1 MPSDASEQHLH
12 PSSIL
17 FSIGKSAKIFLL
29 PGLVLLFSAGRQ
41 SGPRFFGGNWD
52 FWFMLL
58 MIPSTIAAVAKY
70 LSFRL
75 RYEGTELVIR
85 SGILFRNERKIP
97 YSRIQNLDAV
107 QNPVHRALGV
117 VEVRVETGGGNEAEA
132 TISVLPLDAF
142 SEMRRR
148 VFEGRAESRPAL
160 DPSVAPGAVA
170 ALSEESA
177 ASHSATLLELPLKEL
192 LLFGFLENRGAVLIG
207 AFLGVLW
214 EVGLLDAL
222 GDSVFGENS
231 YGRGFFRDIGR
242 TLASGNHVS
251 LRQVGVALGF
261 LLTLLLFIRLTSLAW
276 AVIRLY
282 GFRLTRAGDDLRCA
296 FGLITRVAST
306 IPRRRIQTVTILEG
320 PLHRVVGRASV
331 RVETAGGGGAKGANG
346 QPTKEREWLAPLVTL
361 AGLPELLRQVDPTLD
376 LAALPWQPADPRA
389 FRRALK
395 PRMLRSLLIALP
407 LAWLFRWWSIPLV
420 LFVIAA
426 AAVEARKFVAHLG
439 WATTD
444 DVIAFRRGWL
454 WRSITIAR
462 AAKIQAVTQL
472 ETPFDRR
479 AGMAQVRVDTAGAGE
494 RSRRVHIPYL
504 PRDTARALQQRLA
517 AQAANTAF
525 RW

>member
-1 MPSDASEQHLH
+1 MPSDPSEQRLH

-17 FSIGKSAKIFLL
+17 FSIAKSAKIFLL

-41 SGPRFFGGNWD
+41 SGTRFFGGNWD

-117 VEVRVETGGGNEAEA
+117 VEVRVETGSGSQAEA

-142 SEMRRR
+142 SAMRRR
-148 VFEGRAESRPAL
+148 VFEGRGEARTPL
-160 DPSVAPGAVA
+160 DPSSAHGPVPSPSA
-170 ALSEESA
+170 ESA
-177 ASHSATLLELPLKEL
+177 AVPSTPLLALSLKEL
-192 LLFGFLENRGAVLIG
+192 LLFGFLENRGAVLVG
-207 AFLGVLW
+207 AFFGVVW

-242 TLASGNHVS
+242 TLADGNRVS

-261 LLTLLLFIRLTSLAW
+261 LLTLLLFIRLLSMAW
-276 AVIRLY
+276 AAIRLY
-282 GFRLTRAGDDLRCA
+282 GFRLTREGDDLRCV

-306 IPRRRIQTVTILEG
+306 IPRRRIQTLTILEG
-320 PLHRVVGRASV
+320 PLYRLVGRASV
-331 RVETAGGGGAKGANG
+331 RVETAGGGGGKGGNE
-346 QPTKEREWLAPLVTL
+346 QTTKEREWLAPLITP

-376 LAALPWQPADPRA
+376 LGSLSWQPADPRA
-389 FRRALK
+389 FRRAIK
-395 PRMLRSLLIALP
+395 PRLLRSLVIALP
-407 LAWLFRWWSIPLV
+407 LAWLFRWWALPLTFLIIV
-420 LFVIAA
+420 AA
-426 AAVEARKFVAHLG
+426 VVEARRFVAHLG

-444 DVIAFRRGWL
+444 DVVAFKSGWL
-454 WRSITIAR
+454 WRSVTIAR
-462 AAKIQAVTQL
+462 AAKIQAVTRL

-494 RSRRVHIPYL
+494 RSRRVYIPYL
-504 PRDTARALQQRLA
+504 PRDTARSLQQRLA

>member
-1 MPSDASEQHLH
+1 MPSDPSEQHLH

-29 PGLVLLFSAGRQ
+29 PGLLLLFSAGRQ

-58 MIPSTIAAVAKY
+58 MIPSAIAAVAKY

-97 YSRIQNLDAV
+97 YSRIQNLDAL

-148 VFEGRAESRPAL
+148 VFEGRRES
-160 DPSVAPGAVA
+160 SVAPDAGPSFA
-170 ALSEESA
+170 ADSA
-177 ASHSATLLELPLKEL
+177 PATSTTLLELPLKEL

-214 EVGLLDAL
+214 EVGLMDAL

-242 TLASGNHVS
+242 TLASGNRVS
-251 LRQVGVALGF
+251 LRQVGVACGF
-261 LLTLLLFIRLTSLAW
+261 LVTLLLFIRLLSLAW
-276 AVIRLY
+276 AAIRLY
-282 GFRLTRAGDDLRCA
+282 GFQLTRAGDDLRCA

-320 PLHRVVGRASV
+320 PLHRLVGRSSV
-331 RVETAGGGGAKGANG
+331 RVETAGGGVKGANG
-346 QPTKEREWLAPLVTL
+346 QTSKEREWLAPLITP
-361 AGLPELLRQVDPTLD
+361 AGLPELLRQVEPTLD
-376 LAALPWQPADPRA
+376 LAALSWQPADPRA

-395 PRMLRSLLIALP
+395 PRILRSFLIAWP
-407 LAWLFRWWSIPLV
+407 LAWLFRLWAIPLV
-420 LFVIAA
+420 LLLIVLAV
-426 AAVEARKFVAHLG
+426 VEARKFVTHLA

-444 DVIAFRRGWL
+444 DVVAFKTGWL
-454 WRSITIAR
+454 WRSVTIAR
-462 AAKIQAVTQL
+462 AAKIQAVTQV

-494 RSRRVHIPYL
+494 RSHRVYIPYL
-504 PRDTARALQQRLA
+504 PRETARSLQERLA